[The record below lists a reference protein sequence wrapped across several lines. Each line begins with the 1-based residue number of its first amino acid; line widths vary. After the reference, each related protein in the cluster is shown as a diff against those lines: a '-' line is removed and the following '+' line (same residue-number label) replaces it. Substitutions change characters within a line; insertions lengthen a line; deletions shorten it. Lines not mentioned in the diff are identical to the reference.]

1 MTDTQQNW
9 DDLPLVL
16 TAKEAAQILRVGRN
30 ILNRMFRD
38 GEIPANK
45 IGRAWRVDRDVLLAY
60 LHDKTP
66 SEAPDEEV

>member
-1 MTDTQQNW
+1 MTDTQNW

-45 IGRAWRVDRDVLLAY
+45 VGRAWRVDRDVVLAY
-60 LHDKTP
+60 LHNRPTA
-66 SEAPDEEV
+66 APEEEN